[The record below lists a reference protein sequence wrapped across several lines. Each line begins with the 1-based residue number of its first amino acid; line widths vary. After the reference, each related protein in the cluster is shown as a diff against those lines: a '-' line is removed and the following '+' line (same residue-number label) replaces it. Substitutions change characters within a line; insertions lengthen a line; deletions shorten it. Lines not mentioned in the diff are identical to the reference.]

1 MTVSPPLP
9 VESCMLSGCL
19 PASSQQQGQKWL
31 LTHFPGA
38 KELSLHTALED
49 LSVSSKKHREENA
62 SSSGLEGL
70 RGLKDSLK
78 KKKKKKEL
86 NKVKIN

>member
-38 KELSLHTALED
+38 EKLSLHTALED
-49 LSVSSKKHREENA
+49 LSVSSQKHREESA
-62 SSSGLEGL
+62 SSSGWEGL

-78 KKKKKKEL
+78 KKKKKEL